1 MVARSNGR
9 GKLQPACADGLVKFT
24 PVDVRRDE
32 WRCMILGHID
42 ADCLQQLSDGEL
54 ECCAHIV
61 SAGVYSVSL
70 QVDSKEFTEHQP
82 ASRNEVSGD
91 VTLFDLVRVFVFGAL
106 TGLSL
111 SLLVY
116 YLFGG

>member
-9 GKLQPACADGLVKFT
+9 GKLQPVCADGLVKFT

-32 WRCMILGHID
+32 WRWMILGHID

-61 SAGVYSVSL
+61 SEGVYSVSL
-70 QVDSKEFTEHQP
+70 QV
-82 ASRNEVSGD
+82 ASRSSNTDRRHAMKFQAASPFS
-91 VTLFDLVRVFVFGAL
+91 T
-106 TGLSL
+106 
-111 SLLVY
+111 
-116 YLFGG
+116 